1 MPTDRSTRG
10 PRTGLRRARVRRDQ
24 RWTLN
29 RIKTLIGKL
38 FHVGNTV
45 ERTWKLMRR
54 RGWSAQV
61 SVARRSSA
69 TRPLRCGKADGRT
82 ASGYRGTPRRW
93 LLSSPVAAP
102 RAIWS
107 VYLCIAVPEANI
119 RFCRGQGLSAVLGA
133 EL

>member
-1 MPTDRSTRG
+1 VRG
-10 PRTGLRRARVRRDQ
+10 DQ

-45 ERTWKLMRR
+45 EGTWKLMRR

-61 SVARRSSA
+61 SVRQALERDEA
-69 TRPLRCGKADGRT
+69 IAMWKADGGT

-119 RFCRGQGLSAVLGA
+119 R
-133 EL
+133 